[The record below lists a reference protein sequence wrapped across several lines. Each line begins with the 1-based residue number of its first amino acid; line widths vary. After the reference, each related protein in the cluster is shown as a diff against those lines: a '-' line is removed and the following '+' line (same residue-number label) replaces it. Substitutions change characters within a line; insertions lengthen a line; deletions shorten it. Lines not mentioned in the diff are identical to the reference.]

1 MKTLEEIEKLTP
13 EELER
18 LAAAQPAPVPEGLQA
33 RLRAALAAQEF
44 AAEVPPPSPMPC
56 RTSCRPATTS

>member
-33 RLRAALAAQEF
+33 RLRAALAAL
-44 AAEVPPPSPMPC
+44 PI
-56 RTSCRPATTS
+56 